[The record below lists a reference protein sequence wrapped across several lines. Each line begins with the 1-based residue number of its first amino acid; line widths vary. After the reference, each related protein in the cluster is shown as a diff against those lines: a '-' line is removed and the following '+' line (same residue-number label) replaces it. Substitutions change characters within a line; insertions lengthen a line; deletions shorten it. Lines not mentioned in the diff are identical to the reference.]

1 MEEIDHLLGSKI
13 WKIKIA
19 TYRYGDVF
27 EQYYKVCDSL
37 QGMKEEIES
46 VVEKIEEEKEED
58 EKEMSIGN
66 MAQMEKN
73 EEARKKEKEKIASF
87 YEEYTKV
94 SNTLTEFHS
103 QLCSISGALEELA
116 NIINPNHDIEF

>member
-1 MEEIDHLLGSKI
+1 MEELDHLLGSKI

-37 QGMKEEIES
+37 QEMKQEIES
-46 VVEKIEEEKEED
+46 VVEKIEEEEEEED
-58 EKEMSIGN
+58 EKEMSFGN

-73 EEARKKEKEKIASF
+73 EEARKKEKEKIARF
-87 YEEYTKV
+87 LK
-94 SNTLTEFHS
+94 NTLKF
-103 QLCSISGALEELA
+103 QIL
-116 NIINPNHDIEF
+116 

>member
-1 MEEIDHLLGSKI
+1 M
-13 WKIKIA
+13 
-19 TYRYGDVF
+19 F

-37 QGMKEEIES
+37 QEMKQEIES
-46 VVEKIEEEKEED
+46 VVEKIEEEKGED

-87 YEEYTKV
+87 FEEYTKV